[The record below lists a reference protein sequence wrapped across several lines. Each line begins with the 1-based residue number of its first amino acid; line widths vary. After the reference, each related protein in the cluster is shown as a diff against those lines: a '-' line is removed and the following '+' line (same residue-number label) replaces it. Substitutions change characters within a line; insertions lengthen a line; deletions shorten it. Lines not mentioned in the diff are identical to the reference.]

1 MAVNKIRS
9 SVVKSEHVVKAEEAS
24 GATGEKV
31 ENLSKLHCVLAT
43 VDEEVTRDKA
53 EDAIVD

>member
-9 SVVKSEHVVKAEEAS
+9 SVVKSEHIVEAEEAS
-24 GATGEKV
+24 GATGEEV
-31 ENLSKLHCVLAT
+31 ENLSELDCVLAT